1 VNQNNELVTA
11 SGQKISGPGGNAI
24 SIPTSAKEVKITE
37 QGEVTA
43 DGNTVGRIGVF
54 EFGNL
59 QDLKPEG
66 NGLYSSASPGIPA
79 INTKMIQGAL
89 EGSNVNAIQ
98 ETTRMIEILR
108 TYQSTMRMIQNEQE
122 RQVSAVRTLAKVN
135 GQ

>member
-1 VNQNNELVTA
+1 
-11 SGQKISGPGGNAI
+11 
-24 SIPTSAKEVKITE
+24 
-37 QGEVTA
+37 
-43 DGNTVGRIGVF
+43 
-54 EFGNL
+54 
-59 QDLKPEG
+59 
-66 NGLYSSASPGIPA
+66 
-79 INTKMIQGAL
+79 MIQGAL